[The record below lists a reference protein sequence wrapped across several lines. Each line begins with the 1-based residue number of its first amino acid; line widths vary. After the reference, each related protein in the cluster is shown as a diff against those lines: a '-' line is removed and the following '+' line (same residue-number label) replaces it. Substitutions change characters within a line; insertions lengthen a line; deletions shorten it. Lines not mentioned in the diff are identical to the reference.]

1 MSGLRNMIRYTI
13 NTFKKAYTIARGV
26 DYNTLSQ
33 YILNINKTTDVGSIL
48 YEASRCLKD
57 ILDYELF
64 GFVIKYGASTD
75 IWVDPRRY
83 KEQLLVAVERDFGG
97 QLTGYEFQFFYPEN
111 PTISQEFDEI
121 DVNATLSYLISNE
134 KCIARLYVIPRRGMF
149 NYHNDII
156 SIVVK
161 SIGVSLN
168 NSMNLRELEIAAT
181 IDPLTGLL
189 NRRALYKFIEH
200 DIANA
205 KRHNTG
211 LSVIMYDIDHFK
223 KVNDRYGHFVGDVVL
238 QEVSRIVGAEIRK
251 SDYLARLGGEEFL
264 TVLPYTPLKV
274 AIEIAERLRKSIEDA
289 RLNICGNKVAI
300 TASFGVAELN
310 EDSDKDSIVR
320 DADEMLYEAKRL
332 GRNTVIANVKD
343 DYTKD
348 SYTIECLN

>member
-1 MSGLRNMIRYTI
+1 
-13 NTFKKAYTIARGV
+13 
-26 DYNTLSQ
+26 
-33 YILNINKTTDVGSIL
+33 
-48 YEASRCLKD
+48 
-57 ILDYELF
+57 
-64 GFVIKYGASTD
+64 
-75 IWVDPRRY
+75 
-83 KEQLLVAVERDFGG
+83 
-97 QLTGYEFQFFYPEN
+97 
-111 PTISQEFDEI
+111 
-121 DVNATLSYLISNE
+121 
-134 KCIARLYVIPRRGMF
+134 
-149 NYHNDII
+149 
-156 SIVVK
+156 
-161 SIGVSLN
+161 
-168 NSMNLRELEIAAT
+168 
-181 IDPLTGLL
+181 
-189 NRRALYKFIEH
+189 
-200 DIANA
+200 A